1 MPEPHTSS
9 PVAGRPTAVV
19 FRKVL
24 LPWSET
30 FIGAQ
35 GGALSRYRPVFA
47 GYRYDPRGAGYLG
60 DHDRVVLD
68 EHRRLPL
75 AVGKVLL
82 GSLGVPPRRWLRE
95 LRARDPVIVH
105 AHFGTN
111 APPALALGRSLGVPV
126 LVTFHGYDISTVARR
141 AGQRRARARVFRD
154 ATHIIAVSAFIRD
167 RLLDAGCPA
176 DKVTVHHIGVDTDRV
191 RPGETA
197 PRRPRQVL
205 FVGRLVAKKGL
216 VHLIRAL
223 QRVAPELPDV
233 EVVVAGDGSLRE
245 ALEREAVERR
255 VPMRFLGVQT
265 PAQVLELMQ
274 RSALLCA
281 PSVVAASGDAEGLP
295 MTIVEAQAA
304 GLPVIA
310 SPSGG
315 SADGFRDGET
325 GILVPAGDEDR
336 LAAALRA
343 LLTDPPLLERMSAG
357 ARDFAVRHFDLRRQT
372 ARLEDIYDRIRG
384 DGAAGGR

>member
-1 MPEPHTSS
+1 MPEPDTSAPS
-9 PVAGRPTAVV
+9 GDRPAALI

-47 GYRYDPRGAGYLG
+47 GYRTDPRGVGYLG
-60 DHDRVVLD
+60 ERDRVVLD
-68 EHRRLPL
+68 DYRRLPL
-75 AVGKVLL
+75 AVSKALL
-82 GSLGVPPRRWLRE
+82 GSLGVTPRRWLRAI
-95 LRARDPVIVH
+95 RAREPVIIH

-111 APPALALGRSLGVPV
+111 APPALTLGRRLGLPV
-126 LVTFHGYDISTVARR
+126 LVTFHGYDISIAARS
-141 AGQRRARARVFRD
+141 AGQQRARARVFRD
-154 ATHIIAVSAFIRD
+154 AAHIIAVSAFIRD
-167 RLLDAGCPA
+167 RLLDAGCPP
-176 DKVTVHHIGVDTDRV
+176 DRVTVHHIGVDTDRF
-191 RPGETA
+191 RPGDPA
-197 PRRPRQVL
+197 LRRPGQVL

-216 VHLIRAL
+216 VHLIRAM
-223 QRVAPELPDV
+223 QRLGAERPDA

-245 ALEREAVERR
+245 ALAREAAARR
-255 VPMRFLGVQT
+255 VPVRFLGVQT
-265 PAQVLELMQ
+265 PAQVLDLMQ

-281 PSVVAASGDAEGLP
+281 PSVVTASGDAEGLP

-315 SADGFRDGET
+315 SADGFQDGES

-343 LLTDPPLLERMSAG
+343 LLSDPSRRDRMAAA
-357 ARDFAVRHFDLRRQT
+357 ARDLAVRHFDLRRQT
-372 ARLEDIYDRIRG
+372 ARLEEIYDRVRG
-384 DGAAGGR
+384 ADADARR